1 MQLLNIIVLLAGAAV
16 AAPTLEV
23 PTLENRDDNLDRPS
37 GHEIEIKGVA
47 YAGSGCPSGTVASQL
62 STDKTT
68 LTLIYDDFIA
78 QSGKNIPPKDYR
90 KNCQLNVKLRYPQ
103 GWQFSVF
110 KADYRGHATLPHG
123 ATGTC
128 KATYYF
134 SGDSKQMSSTKTFK
148 GPMDEDYLKTDTFGV
163 SSTVWSPCGAEGMLN
178 INSAIQLSPLD
189 SEKRALLTSES
200 TDLKFKQI
208 QYLQWRKC
216 HKKS

>member
-1 MQLLNIIVLLAGAAV
+1 MQLLNIVTLLASIAA
-16 AAPTLEV
+16 AAPTVDE
-23 PTLENRDDNLDRPS
+23 RDDNKPS
-37 GHEIEIKGVA
+37 GHEVEIKGFT
-47 YAGSGCPSGTVASQL
+47 YAGSGCPAGSVGSML
-62 STDKTT
+62 SSDLTT

-78 QSGKNIPPKDYR
+78 QAGKDIKPKEYR
-90 KNCQLNVKLRYPQ
+90 KNCQINVKLHYPQ

-110 KADYRGHATLPHG
+110 KADYRGHATLPKG
-123 ATGTC
+123 AWGTC

-134 SGDSKQMSSTKTFK
+134 SGDSHQVSSSKK
-148 GPMDEDYLKTDTFGV
+148 IDGPCDEDYLKTDVFGV
-163 SSTVWSPCGAEGMLN
+163 ESTVWSPCGDEGMLN

-216 HKKS
+216 HKKA